1 MDGRKLVGQEMEWE
15 IQYDREMDCSN
26 RHGRER
32 SWKWK
37 MKNQSLKW
45 NTRRIFIIQM
55 RIRSNLVGL
64 GTRWKEPNQ
73 ELFEKGLYRPK
84 KWKDKPAWIII
95 GTRRLGTS
103 KIVYF
108 KFIYDIIKCKP
119 IKIKFGDL

>member
-26 RHGRER
+26 RHGREM

-37 MKNQSLKW
+37 MKNPSLKW
-45 NTRRIFIIQM
+45 NMRRIFIIHM
-55 RIRSNLVGL
+55 SIRSTLVGP
-64 GTRWKEPNQ
+64 GTRWLEPKQ
-73 ELFEKGLYRPK
+73 ELFEKGLYPPK

-95 GTRRLGTS
+95 GPRRLGTS
-103 KIVYF
+103 KMVYF
-108 KFIYDIIKCKP
+108 KFIYDFIKCKP